1 MADLSQ
7 EQMLEMARIAGLRI
21 PDEDAE
27 HLTIRLNALLEA
39 SVALDQYPLGDLKAL
54 PSLPHPLELPFR
66 QREARPAPSLA
77 VETDAPLAYKPITEL
92 AHLIRTKQLSPV
104 ELTNLYL
111 ERIGQFDGDLKSYIT
126 VLPEIARREAQEA
139 ERAMSDGSDLGPIHG
154 IPLAYKDEFYTKG
167 VLTTCGSRILSEFVP
182 EYDATAVAK
191 LHGAGAI
198 MLGKLNMTEWATPL
212 TLEFAY
218 GQPRNP
224 WSLDHDAGGSS
235 TGSGSATAA
244 ALCAG
249 ALGEDTGGSI
259 RRPAASNS
267 CVGLR
272 PSWGRVSMHGVIPAV
287 WSQDTAGPL
296 TRTVAD
302 CALLMNIIAGYD
314 SNDPITANLPVPDY
328 TAVLDSNIRGMR
340 VGVVKETMEA
350 GHLHPEVK
358 AAVEEAIR
366 RFEAMGATLEEVSI
380 PCIGL
385 SGLVSG
391 AGGSD
396 RTALQWKHLME
407 SPDRY
412 DVAARRFNL
421 LPGILPAS
429 LYQRSLQLRNLLRN
443 QVLEACERCDVLLT
457 PYQAAPPPLI
467 EDTKK
472 PLTSKAQAL
481 DEIRNFSFSTAAP
494 IAGIPAISIPCGFS
508 QDGLPI
514 GLQIMAKRFDEE
526 AVLRAAHAYEQNT
539 SWHAMRPP
547 VGNQ

>member
-1 MADLSQ
+1 MS
-7 EQMLEMARIAGLRI
+7 
-21 PDEDAE
+21 P
-27 HLTIRLNALLEA
+27 
-39 SVALDQYPLGDLKAL
+39 
-54 PSLPHPLELPFR
+54 PSLT
-66 QREARPAPSLA
+66 

-92 AHLIRTKQLSPV
+92 VHLIRTRRLSPV
-104 ELTNLYL
+104 ELTSIYL
-111 ERIGQFDGDLKSYIT
+111 ERIGKFDGDLRSYIT
-126 VLPEIARREAQEA
+126 VLPELARQEAQEA
-139 ERAMSDGSDLGPIHG
+139 ERALMDGSDLGPLHG

-167 VLTTCGSRILSEFVP
+167 VRTTCGSRILSEFVP
-182 EYDATAVAK
+182 DYDATTVAS
-191 LHGAGAI
+191 LHEAGAI

-224 WSLDHDAGGSS
+224 WSLEHDAGGSS

-259 RRPAASNS
+259 RRPAANNS

-302 CALLMNIIAGYD
+302 CALLMNTIAGWDPND
-314 SNDPITANLPVPDY
+314 SITANLPVPDY
-328 TAVLDSNIRGMR
+328 TAVLDGNVRGMR

-350 GHLHPEVK
+350 GHLNPEVK
-358 AAVEEAIR
+358 AAVEEALR
-366 RFEAMGATLEEVSI
+366 RFEGMGATLEEVSI
-380 PCIGL
+380 PGIRL
-385 SGLVSG
+385 SGIVSG

-396 RTALQWKHLME
+396 RTALQWKYLLD
-407 SPDRY
+407 SPELY
-412 DVAARRFNL
+412 DAAARRFNL
-421 LPGILPAS
+421 LPGLLPAS
-429 LYQRSLQLRNLLRN
+429 LYQRSLQLRNLVRN
-443 QVLEACERCDVLLT
+443 QILETCERYDVLVS
-457 PYQAAPPPLI
+457 PYQATPPPRI
-467 EDTKK
+467 EDTKR

-481 DEIRNFSFSTAAP
+481 EEIRNFTFSTAAP

-508 QDGLPI
+508 RDMLPI

-526 AVLRAAHAYEQNT
+526 SVFRAAYAYEQDT
-539 SWHAMRPP
+539 HWHTMRPP
-547 VGNQ
+547 LGNSV